1 MTCQVFFSDLEGW
14 SLKLVLFINYMYL
27 RHMPFLI
34 HEEFNIRKCIHDL
47 SGHVDRF
54 IWVGLWISCYICTDA
69 NSLQIQSR
77 FRVLFSKFISNDRW
91 SFSMTHNKHIKR
103 QFLPFI
109 SVRQGVGF
117 LLLLLWIMA
126 NILRFFRNCFLYI
139 YFFINYS
146 CMGEFVERNVIRSYW
161 MFTGTYDSFHLSLTL
176 FLYNYERYNMARGD
190 GHLDSFYPW
199 SQVLVLLSWTRV
211 SWFEKKILIK
221 KNIQCEIS

>member
-1 MTCQVFFSDLEGW
+1 M
-14 SLKLVLFINYMYL
+14 
-27 RHMPFLI
+27 
-34 HEEFNIRKCIHDL
+34 
-47 SGHVDRF
+47 
-54 IWVGLWISCYICTDA
+54 WISCYICTDA

-77 FRVLFSKFISNDRW
+77 FRVLFSQSISNDRW

-126 NILRFFRNCFLYI
+126 NILRFFRNRFFIYIFLYKLLLHGRI
-139 YFFINYS
+139 RGKKCHQIILNVYGDIRQFSFVIN
-146 CMGEFVERNVIRSYW
+146 
-161 MFTGTYDSFHLSLTL
+161 T

>member
-1 MTCQVFFSDLEGW
+1 MRHDLSGFFSDLEGW

-27 RHMPFLI
+27 RHMPFLK

-126 NILRFFRNCFLYI
+126 NILRFFRNCFFIYI
-139 YFFINYS
+139 FFYKLLLHGRIHGKKCHQIILNVYGDIRQFSFVINTFFYIITKGIIWRGGMVTLTVFIPGLKCWS
-146 CMGEFVERNVIRSYW
+146 CWVE
-161 MFTGTYDSFHLSLTL
+161 
-176 FLYNYERYNMARGD
+176 
-190 GHLDSFYPW
+190 
-199 SQVLVLLSWTRV
+199 LVYHGL
-211 SWFEKKILIK
+211 KKK
-221 KNIQCEIS
+221 Y

>member
-1 MTCQVFFSDLEGW
+1 M
-14 SLKLVLFINYMYL
+14 
-27 RHMPFLI
+27 
-34 HEEFNIRKCIHDL
+34 
-47 SGHVDRF
+47 
-54 IWVGLWISCYICTDA
+54 WISCYICTDA

-77 FRVLFSKFISNDRW
+77 FRVLFSQSISNDRW

-126 NILRFFRNCFLYI
+126 NILRFFRNRFFIYI
-139 YFFINYS
+139 FFYINYS

>member
-1 MTCQVFFSDLEGW
+1 MRHDLSGVFFRFGRMVFEVGPFYQLH
-14 SLKLVLFINYMYL
+14 VI
-27 RHMPFLI
+27 RHMPFLK

-77 FRVLFSKFISNDRW
+77 FRVLFSKSISNDRW

-126 NILRFFRNCFLYI
+126 NILRFFRNCFFIYI
-139 YFFINYS
+139 FFI
-146 CMGEFVERNVIRSYW
+146 
-161 MFTGTYDSFHLSLTL
+161 
-176 FLYNYERYNMARGD
+176 
-190 GHLDSFYPW
+190 
-199 SQVLVLLSWTRV
+199 
-211 SWFEKKILIK
+211 
-221 KNIQCEIS
+221 

>member
-1 MTCQVFFSDLEGW
+1 MRHDLSGFFSDLEGW

-27 RHMPFLI
+27 RHMPFLK

-77 FRVLFSKFISNDRW
+77 FRVLFSKSISNDRW

-126 NILRFFRNCFLYI
+126 NILRFFRNCFFIYI
-139 YFFINYS
+139 FFYKLLLHGRIHGKKCHQIILNVYGDIRQFSFVINPFFI
-146 CMGEFVERNVIRSYW
+146 
-161 MFTGTYDSFHLSLTL
+161 
-176 FLYNYERYNMARGD
+176 
-190 GHLDSFYPW
+190 
-199 SQVLVLLSWTRV
+199 
-211 SWFEKKILIK
+211 
-221 KNIQCEIS
+221 

>member
-1 MTCQVFFSDLEGW
+1 M
-14 SLKLVLFINYMYL
+14 
-27 RHMPFLI
+27 
-34 HEEFNIRKCIHDL
+34 
-47 SGHVDRF
+47 
-54 IWVGLWISCYICTDA
+54 WISCYICTDA

-117 LLLLLWIMA
+117 FLLLLLWIMA
-126 NILRFFRNCFLYI
+126 NILRFFRNCFFIYI
-139 YFFINYS
+139 FFYKLLLHGRIHGKK
-146 CMGEFVERNVIRSYW
+146 CHQIIL

-190 GHLDSFYPW
+190 GHLDSFYSW